1 MRIGYFI
8 PEFPGQT
15 HAFFWREMQALQEV
29 NVKPDVV
36 STRPPR
42 AGIAAHEWSVTAAA
56 RTTYL
61 FPLSI
66 GMFLATCLEILRA
79 GPAGWFRVART
90 LLAASDL
97 SLKQRVGLIPLA
109 FMGGALAAVARRRGW
124 QQIHVHSC
132 ANAANVAMFAHRL
145 SGLKYSLTLHGPL
158 KDYGPNQR
166 NKWRHA
172 ETGIIITRQLL
183 QEVHEQLEGDLPGT
197 LRIAPMGVQVE
208 RFVRSISY
216 DACQKGQPVRIV
228 SCGRLNVCK
237 GHDDLIRAVA
247 ILKQRG
253 ITAELRICGTTDNE
267 ASKYRKELRDLARV
281 HGVASQVH
289 MLGSVSED
297 EVRKN
302 LSEAH
307 VFALA
312 SLAEPLG
319 VAIMEAMAMGVPVVV
334 TRGGGVT
341 ELVRD
346 GQDGLL
352 VDVRAPGQIADS
364 IQRLLN
370 DPVEAKTLG
379 QAGRLRIKRAFHHR
393 VSAETLAESLGVDL
407 TVLPHRSEK
416 QVISDEDLSDLK
428 SAERKSTKD
437 ASQTSV
443 SAEPVSTGA

>member
-1 MRIGYFI
+1 MKIGYFI

-15 HAFFWREMQALQEV
+15 HAFFWREMQALQELD
-29 NVKPDVV
+29 VKPDVI
-36 STRPPR
+36 STRRPK
-42 AGIAAHEWSVTAAA
+42 AGIAAHEWAVTAEA

-61 FPLSI
+61 FPLRI
-66 GMFLATCLEILRA
+66 TMFLAACIEILRA
-79 GPAGWFRVART
+79 GPAGWIRVLRT
-90 LLAASDL
+90 LCASSDI
-97 SLKQRVGLIPLA
+97 SFKQRMSLIPLA
-109 FMGGALAAVARRRGW
+109 FMGGALAAVARKRGW
-124 QQIHVHSC
+124 QQVHVHSC
-132 ANAANVAMFAHRL
+132 ANAANVAMFANRL
-145 SGLKYSLTLHGPL
+145 SGVRYSVTLHGPL

-183 QEVHEQLEGDLPGT
+183 QEAHDELGADLPGT
-197 LRIAPMGVQVE
+197 IRIAPMGVQIE
-208 RFVRSISY
+208 RFIRTISY
-216 DACQKGQPVRIV
+216 DPCEQGQTIRLV

-253 ITAELRICGTTDNE
+253 IDAELRICGTTDNE
-267 ASKYRKELRDLARV
+267 ASRYKKELRDLARV

-289 MLGSVSED
+289 LLGSVSED
-297 EVRKN
+297 EVRRN

-346 GQDGLL
+346 GDDGLL
-352 VDVRAPGQIADS
+352 VDVRAPDQIADA

-370 DPVEAKTLG
+370 DPDKARAIG
-379 QAGRLRIKRAFHHR
+379 RAGRASIKRAFHHR
-393 VSAETLAESLGVDL
+393 VSAETLAETLGVDL
-407 TVLPHRSEK
+407 TALPRRGEK
-416 QVISDEDLSDLK
+416 QVISDEDLDDLK
-428 SAERKSTKD
+428 STEEQTAQTEA
-437 ASQTSV
+437 ASV
-443 SAEPVSTGA
+443 EPVIAGS

>member
-1 MRIGYFI
+1 MKIGYFI

-15 HAFFWREMQALQEV
+15 HAFFWREMLALQELG
-29 NVKPDVV
+29 VKPDVV
-36 STRPPR
+36 STRQPN
-42 AGIAAHEWSVTAAA
+42 AGIAAHEWAISSAA

-61 FPLSI
+61 VPLRLT
-66 GMFLATCLEILRA
+66 MFVAAGIEILRA
-79 GPAGWFRVART
+79 GPAGWIRVVQAFF
-90 LLAASDL
+90 AASDL
-97 SLKQRVGLIPLA
+97 SLTQRIRTLPLV
-109 FMGGALAAVARRRGW
+109 FMGAVLARLARKRGW

-132 ANAANVAMFAHRL
+132 ANAANVAMFANRL
-145 SGLKYSLTLHGPL
+145 SGVKYSLTLHGPL

-172 ETGIIITRQLL
+172 SAAVVITRQLL
-183 QEVHEQLEGDLPGT
+183 QEVYDQLDGNLPGT

-208 RFVRSISY
+208 RFIRTISY
-216 DACQKGQPVRIV
+216 DSCATDQTVRLV

-237 GHDDLIRAVA
+237 GHDDLIRTVA

-253 ITAELRICGTTDNE
+253 VHAELRIAGTTDNE

-281 HGVASQVH
+281 HAVASQVH
-289 MLGSVSED
+289 LLGSISED
-297 EVRKN
+297 EVRKI

-346 GQDGLL
+346 GQDGIL
-352 VDVRAPGQIADS
+352 VDVRAPAQIADAV
-364 IQRLLN
+364 QRLLN
-370 DPVEAKTLG
+370 NPEEARALG
-379 QAGRLRIKRAFHHR
+379 DAARQRIKRAFHHR
-393 VSAETLAESLGVDL
+393 ISAETLAETFGIELTGLPRRGMHEMVSAADL
-407 TVLPHRSEK
+407 
-416 QVISDEDLSDLK
+416 DDLK
-428 SAERKSTKD
+428 SAEANAISEDVRPMVT
-437 ASQTSV
+437 T
-443 SAEPVSTGA
+443 SAEN

>member
-1 MRIGYFI
+1 MKIGYFI

-15 HAFFWREMQALQEV
+15 HAFFWREMQALQELD
-29 NVKPDVV
+29 VKPDVV
-36 STRPPR
+36 STRRPS
-42 AGIAAHEWSVTAAA
+42 AGVAAHEWAVTAEA

-61 FPLSI
+61 IPLSL
-66 GMFLATCLEILRA
+66 GVLFAAGFEILRA
-79 GPAGWFRVART
+79 GPVGWIRVVQT
-90 LLAASDL
+90 LCASSDL
-97 SLKQRVGLIPLA
+97 TFKQRLKLIPLA
-109 FMGGALAAVARRRGW
+109 FMGAVLSSVARRRGW
-124 QQIHVHSC
+124 KQIHVHSC
-132 ANAANVAMFAHRL
+132 ANAANVAMFANRL
-145 SGLKYSLTLHGPL
+145 SGVRYSLTLHGPL

-183 QEVHEQLEGDLPGT
+183 QEAHDQIGADLPGT

-208 RFVRSISY
+208 RFVRTVSY
-216 DACQKGQPVRIV
+216 DPCEKGQTVRMV

-253 ITAELRICGTTDNE
+253 IDAELRICGTTDNE
-267 ASKYRKELRDLARV
+267 ASRYKKELRDLARV

-289 MLGSVSED
+289 LLGSVSEE
-297 EVRKN
+297 EVRRN

-346 GQDGLL
+346 GEDGLL
-352 VDVRAPGQIADS
+352 VDVRAPDQIADA
-364 IQRLLN
+364 IQKLLN
-370 DPVEAKTLG
+370 DSESAR
-379 QAGRLRIKRAFHHR
+379 AMGRAARASINRTFHHR
-393 VSAETLAESLGVDL
+393 VSAETLAETLGVDL
-407 TVLPHRSEK
+407 TTMPARGEK
-416 QVISDEDLSDLK
+416 PVIPEADLDDLK
-428 SAERKSTKD
+428 SAEEQPA
-437 ASQTSV
+437 ASET
-443 SAEPVSTGA
+443 EPVSLGS

>member
-1 MRIGYFI
+1 MKIGYFI

-15 HAFFWREMQALQEV
+15 HAFFWREMLALQELG
-29 NVKPDVV
+29 VKPDVV
-36 STRPPR
+36 STRQPK
-42 AGIAAHEWSVTAAA
+42 AGIAAHEWAISSAA

-61 FPLSI
+61 VPFRI
-66 GMFLATCLEILRA
+66 TMFVAACLEILRV
-79 GPAGWFRVART
+79 GPAGWMRVAQAFF
-90 LLAASDL
+90 AASDL
-97 SLKQRVGLIPLA
+97 SLSERFRTLPLV
-109 FMGGALAAVARRRGW
+109 FMGAVLARLARQRGW

-132 ANAANVAMFAHRL
+132 ATAANVAMFANRL
-145 SGLKYSLTLHGPL
+145 SGVRYSLTLHGPL
-158 KDYGPNQR
+158 KDYGPNQN

-172 ETGIIITRQLL
+172 SAAVVITRQLL
-183 QEVHEQLEGDLPGT
+183 REVHDQLDGNLPGK

-208 RFVRSISY
+208 RFIRTISY
-216 DACQKGQPVRIV
+216 DPCAKDQTVRIV

-247 ILKQRG
+247 ILKHRG
-253 ITAELRICGTTDNE
+253 IIAELRIAGTTDNE

-289 MLGSVSED
+289 FLGSLSED

-346 GQDGLL
+346 EQDGIL
-352 VDVRAPGQIADS
+352 VDVRAPAQIADAV
-364 IQRLLN
+364 QRLLN
-370 DPVEAKTLG
+370 NPGEARAFG
-379 QAGRLRIKRAFHHR
+379 NAARQRIKRAFHHR
-393 VSAETLAESLGVDL
+393 ISAETLAETFGVDL
-407 TVLPHRSEK
+407 TELPRRGMK
-416 QVISDEDLSDLK
+416 QLVSDADIHDLK
-428 SAERKSTKD
+428 SAE
-437 ASQTSV
+437 ANVVSQDVLPIETS
-443 SAEPVSTGA
+443 SAGN

>member
-1 MRIGYFI
+1 MKIGYFI

-15 HAFFWREMQALQEV
+15 HAFFWREMQALQELD
-29 NVKPDVV
+29 VKPDVV
-36 STRPPR
+36 STRRPS
-42 AGIAAHEWSVTAAA
+42 AGVAAHEWAVTAEA

-61 FPLSI
+61 IPLSL
-66 GMFLATCLEILRA
+66 GVLFAAGFEILRA
-79 GPAGWFRVART
+79 GPAGWFRVLRT
-90 LLAASDL
+90 LCASSDL
-97 SLKQRVGLIPLA
+97 TFKQRLKLIPLA
-109 FMGGALAAVARRRGW
+109 FMGAVLSSVARRRGW
-124 QQIHVHSC
+124 KQIHVHSC
-132 ANAANVAMFAHRL
+132 ANAANVAMFANRL
-145 SGLKYSLTLHGPL
+145 SGVRYSLTLHGPL

-183 QEVHEQLEGDLPGT
+183 QEAHDQIGADLPST

-208 RFVRSISY
+208 RFVRTVSY
-216 DACQKGQPVRIV
+216 DPCEKGQTVRMV

-253 ITAELRICGTTDNE
+253 IDAELKICGTTDNE
-267 ASKYRKELRDLARV
+267 ASRYKKELRDLARV

-289 MLGSVSED
+289 LLGSVSEE
-297 EVRKN
+297 EVRRN

-346 GQDGLL
+346 GDDGLL
-352 VDVRAPGQIADS
+352 VDVRAPDQIADA
-364 IQRLLN
+364 IQKLLN
-370 DPVEAKTLG
+370 DPENAR
-379 QAGRLRIKRAFHHR
+379 AMGRAARASIKRAFHHR
-393 VSAETLAESLGVDL
+393 VSAETLAETLGVDL
-407 TVLPHRSEK
+407 TTMPPRGEK
-416 QVISDEDLSDLK
+416 PVISDAELDDLK
-428 SAERKSTKD
+428 SAEE
-437 ASQTSV
+437 QTAGSE
-443 SAEPVSTGA
+443 SEPVSLGS